1 MDISNFQNISSE
13 LAIFFT
19 FLIAAL
25 PIIELR
31 GAIPNALILW
41 KLSPLTVYFA
51 AILGNIFSMILAL
64 VLLEPLS
71 KFLMKHFKFFNNF
84 FTNLF
89 EKTRKKHN
97 HRFEKW
103 GALALISF
111 VAIPLPFTGGW
122 TGAAAAFVFGIP
134 FRRAAV
140 LISFGIMIAGLL
152 VTGISLGAIGAV

>member
-1 MDISNFQNISSE
+1 MDISNFQNFPPE
-13 LAIFFT
+13 LAT
-19 FLIAAL
+19 FLIAAS
-25 PIIELR
+25 PIVELR
-31 GAIPNALILW
+31 GAIPFALAIW
-41 KLSPLTVYFA
+41 KLSPVLTYFIA
-51 AILGNIFSMILAL
+51 VLGNIFSMLLAL
-64 VLLEPLS
+64 ILLEPLS
-71 KFLMKHFKFFNNF
+71 KFLMEHFKFFDDF

-122 TGAAAAFVFGIP
+122 TGAVAAFVFGVP
-134 FRRAAV
+134 FRRAAI

-152 VTGISLGAIGAV
+152 VTGISLGAIKAV